1 MNLLSGSHRSP
12 DQLTLSCQ
20 RWWKLCPGRPDGANG
35 AVVPRAH
42 RSAHCPNA
50 WVAAP
55 GSADLV
61 VRAPQGMDRCGCSLG
76 NPVFFLP
83 MSTFLQP
90 ASASLLRWTLELLLT
105 SLCEGRAGP
114 DEG

>member
-1 MNLLSGSHRSP
+1 MVQTAPWNHGP
-12 DQLTLSCQ
+12 T
-20 RWWKLCPGRPDGANG
+20 
-35 AVVPRAH
+35 AVCTATDA
-42 RSAHCPNA
+42 S
-50 WVAAP
+50 VAAP
-55 GSADLV
+55 GSAELM

-83 MSTFLQP
+83 MSTFLRP

-105 SLCEGRAGP
+105 SVCEGRAGP